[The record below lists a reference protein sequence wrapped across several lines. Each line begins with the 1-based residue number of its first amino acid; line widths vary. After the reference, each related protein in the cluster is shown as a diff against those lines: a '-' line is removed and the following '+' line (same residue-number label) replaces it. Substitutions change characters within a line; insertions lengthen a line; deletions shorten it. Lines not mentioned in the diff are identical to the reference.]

1 VTDRPLR
8 AEDRVR
14 NPRAPEWGLGRV
26 LLVEGDTARIFF
38 RNAGEKR
45 LSLRHVNIE
54 VVDGEAAR
62 DPVLDLPLSPGR
74 RKRLAVRDFDSL
86 VSDFLKRFP
95 LGFRDPQYLAQERR
109 YKVEASELCAAL
121 LGEADLVALIE
132 SGRED
137 EVASRAIKVLQA
149 TNLVFPNEK
158 MDLKDGLRERSTVEV
173 FARSLNGLLYGTG
186 DLSARFDT
194 FADLLHRIGAAK
206 WTTATYYPFLRFPGA
221 FMFLKPQVT
230 VAAADRCGF
239 DIAYRPRLNWLTYRR
254 VTDFAEH
261 LRGRISDLQPQDM
274 IDVQSF
280 IWVCGGERG

>member
-1 VTDRPLR
+1 MTAKPPR

-26 LLVEGDTARIFF
+26 LSIAGDTARVLF
-38 RNAGEKR
+38 RGVGEKQ
-45 LSLRHVNIE
+45 LSLKHVTLD
-54 VVDGEAAR
+54 VVGGEDVR
-62 DPVLDLPLSPGR
+62 DPFLDGPIPSAG
-74 RKRLAVRDFDSL
+74 RKRLAIRDFDSL
-86 VSDFLKRFP
+86 VADFLKLFP
-95 LGFRDPQYLAQERR
+95 LGFRDPHYIEQERD

-121 LGEADLVALIE
+121 LGEPELAALIE

-137 EVASRAIKVLQA
+137 EIVARAIKVLNA

-158 MDLKDGLRERSTVEV
+158 MDLKDGLRERPAVDA
-173 FARSLNGLLYGTG
+173 FARSLNGLLYGAG
-186 DLSARFDT
+186 DLSARFDA

-206 WTTATYYPFLRFPGA
+206 WTTATYYPFLRFPDN

-239 DIAYRPRLNWLTYRR
+239 DIAYRPGLNWLTYKK
-254 VTDFAEH
+254 VTDFAEY
-261 LRGRISDLQPQDM
+261 LKPRISNLQPKDM

-280 IWVCGGERG
+280 IWICGSEQG